1 MALSD
6 LEQAILD
13 FERGWIL
20 ETGSKDAAVRERLG
34 LTPTAYYK
42 LRRTVI
48 DSDDALEYDPLL
60 VRRLRRAEEHRRRVK
75 FEGRTAGQPPR

>member
-48 DSDDALEYDPLL
+48 DSDDALEYDPLPS
-60 VRRLRRAEEHRRRVK
+60 
-75 FEGRTAGQPPR
+75 AGCAAPRSTVAA